1 MRIWEIKSMYKS
13 KIKLLKL
20 TTEFNSFFRLKLH
33 CEWVVCL
40 NTFAG
45 LSWMVWLWIWHHSR
59 GTEILIAV
67 WRTWRTFCGPWVRNI
82 SPRGTLSLTPP
93 DPTTPVRVQRSS
105 LLPSDSSVWPL
116 MKNLSF
122 SGTFHA
128 IQKSYEKSTDAV
140 KRADAAKDTLKK
152 SEGLRENALS
162 DLRDVQPGNT
172 KDLEKL
178 KKDLATQPNLTPTA
192 NKVREIARD
201 WLSRSVGFP
210 ADE

>member
-1 MRIWEIKSMYKS
+1 
-13 KIKLLKL
+13 
-20 TTEFNSFFRLKLH
+20 
-33 CEWVVCL
+33 
-40 NTFAG
+40 
-45 LSWMVWLWIWHHSR
+45 
-59 GTEILIAV
+59 
-67 WRTWRTFCGPWVRNI
+67 
-82 SPRGTLSLTPP
+82 
-93 DPTTPVRVQRSS
+93 
-105 LLPSDSSVWPL
+105 